1 MITEITVDDLPA
13 LEAGSQ
19 LTCSSAGSTHFDGAL
34 ANIAELLRERG
45 PVRMVG
51 LDELDGDALCVAI
64 GAIGGFGPM
73 LELPPSGDEAVAAVR
88 ALEAR
93 LGRRVDAIVSLNAS
107 GPNAFAPVA
116 AASALG
122 LPLVDCDGMGRVL
135 PLVSQTTYA
144 LAGLPIGPLAA
155 VSLAGDVMV
164 LDTSTARSE
173 LLLRSAM
180 QAAGGFMLCA
190 TYPSTVDELAKC
202 AIRGSTSRVVEAGR
216 LLLGAPDRAT
226 LLAGLASVAGARVLG
241 GGRVVELGHATRT
254 VGARQYPAAPTS
266 VVVAEPGPAGRM
278 IRLEGQSEIFL
289 AVVDGVVSA
298 AVPDVLCLL
307 DQREPHIV
315 GLERVA
321 VGNDVDVLV
330 MPADPMWHSGAGLAL
345 AGPRAFGF
353 PVEHPREEGAR

>member
-13 LEAGSQ
+13 IQTGSQ
-19 LTCSSAGSTHFDGAL
+19 LTCSSAGGTHFDGTRE
-34 ANIAELLRERG
+34 NFAELLRGTG

-73 LELPPSGDEAVAAVR
+73 LELPPYGDEAVLAVR

-93 LGRRVDAIVSLNAS
+93 LGRRVDAVVSLNAS
-107 GPNAFAPVA
+107 GPNALFPVA
-116 AASALG
+116 AAAALG

-144 LAGLPIGPLAA
+144 MAGLPIGPLAA
-155 VSLAGDVMV
+155 VSLAGDVLM
-164 LDTSTARSE
+164 LDTSLQRSE

-180 QAAGGFMLCA
+180 QAAGGWMLCA
-190 TYPSTVDELAKC
+190 TYPSTVDQLRTC
-202 AIRGSTSRVVEAGR
+202 AIRGSTSKVVEVGR
-216 LLLGAPDRAT
+216 LLRGAPDRTT
-226 LLAGLASVAGARVLG
+226 LLAGLASVAQARVLG

-266 VVVAEPGPAGRM
+266 VVVREPGPDGRM

-289 AVVDGVVSA
+289 AVIDGMVAA

-315 GLERVA
+315 GLEQVA
-321 VGNDVDVLV
+321 IGNDVDVLV
-330 MPADPMWHSGAGLAL
+330 MPADPLWHTRAGLAL

-353 PVEHPREEGAR
+353 GVAHPREEGS